1 MKKIIAKKDALSRA
15 KEFWGYFWKDN
26 YEALCFNDNGLSW
39 QIRLDEDD
47 DNYFIISV
55 EGYSEKH
62 SDWHT
67 VKDVADIIYEFLN
80 R

>member
-1 MKKIIAKKDALSRA
+1 MKKIISKKDALSRA

-39 QIRLDEDD
+39 QIYMVNDET
-47 DNYFIISV
+47 FAISV
-55 EGYSEKH
+55 EGYSEEF

-67 VKDVADIIYEFLN
+67 AKDIAGIIYEFLN